1 MDIQYISFT
10 LDGRITLQMF
20 KNISHD
26 NTAHFSINKW
36 YHFADFLVS

>member
-1 MDIQYISFT
+1 MDIQYVSFT
-10 LDGRITLQMF
+10 LDGRITLQMLD
-20 KNISHD
+20 ISHD